1 MLRVFLFILLT
12 TSLFAREYIA
22 IIDFEGIG
30 VPEGEARA
38 LTQRL
43 TSEIIAIGEYQIVE
57 RSEMKRLLDE
67 QKFQYSGCIDI
78 SCAVDIGKLIGA
90 KYMVVGSVSKI
101 GSAYSI
107 DSRMISVE
115 TGESYVSA
123 KYSVHGSIEILLFEG
138 MTSIAYQLCEL
149 PTPSKVKLD
158 VSTKPA
164 GAKTYID
171 EEYIGLSPISKTL
184 KSGNYSLTISKQGYV
199 SIKYDVELLED
210 DMAIKLDLNRVPGYV
225 HASFTP
231 PNTVLTLDGK
241 QIDNNSTVKLGT
253 GKHNLDAKLKN
264 YYQVRKSFSISSND
278 TTYMKH
284 TLQYGLDDYRKRQK
298 NKKKGFYGAA
308 ISSGL
313 TVVSY
318 LVSNMFYEK
327 YLDAQN
333 TQDATDFR
341 KQMEMYDSITS
352 VTAIISAGAWGY
364 TLYNYAS
371 EKSLYKKL
379 GLDD

>member
-1 MLRVFLFILLT
+1 
-12 TSLFAREYIA
+12 
-22 IIDFEGIG
+22 
-30 VPEGEARA
+30 
-38 LTQRL
+38 
-43 TSEIIAIGEYQIVE
+43 
-57 RSEMKRLLDE
+57 
-67 QKFQYSGCIDI
+67 
-78 SCAVDIGKLIGA
+78 
-90 KYMVVGSVSKI
+90 
-101 GSAYSI
+101 
-107 DSRMISVE
+107 
-115 TGESYVSA
+115 
-123 KYSVHGSIEILLFEG
+123 
-138 MTSIAYQLCEL
+138 
-149 PTPSKVKLD
+149 
-158 VSTKPA
+158 
-164 GAKTYID
+164 
-171 EEYIGLSPISKTL
+171 
-184 KSGNYSLTISKQGYV
+184 
-199 SIKYDVELLED
+199 
-210 DMAIKLDLNRVPGYV
+210 
-225 HASFTP
+225 
-231 PNTVLTLDGK
+231 
-241 QIDNNSTVKLGT
+241 
-253 GKHNLDAKLKN
+253 
-264 YYQVRKSFSISSND
+264 
-278 TTYMKH
+278 MKH